1 MNYRLA
7 FFIIPSF
14 FIIPT
19 ISWAD
24 NDTRAKPLHL
34 KIAPATK
41 SHGINIIHGAPQIQN
56 TTPAPPQ
63 PEEKAAKSN
72 APRIIETMPCYERSD
87 KGSFLTDSVEAYMK
101 AQKRDPH
108 IIDAIKKAAA
118 QTQVDITLL
127 LIKAMVESDL
137 GRVTIAKNSTAR
149 GIYQYIEP
157 TWLTLLTRYKDRIG
171 YKIPLNK
178 EDQLALRDDPYIS
191 AMIKA
196 HQIKDET
203 NALQLFKNNE
213 RINATDHYIA
223 HMLGLPLAR
232 RFYENL
238 NIDSNEKLADSGFS
252 NFKQAAKLNPSFF
265 YDRKGNALNAHDAY
279 GQFNDIISDK
289 YGALHRIAQDYG
301 PKPLSS
307 GQDYRHDA
315 CNLPQVNAMSSK

>member
-1 MNYRLA
+1 MNYRQAL
-7 FFIIPSF
+7 FIIPLL
-14 FIIPT
+14 FIAT
-19 ISWAD
+19 NFAWAD
-24 NDTRAKPLHL
+24 NDIRAKPQHL

-41 SHGINIIHGAPQIQN
+41 SHGINIIHGAPQLQN
-56 TTPAPPQ
+56 TKATPPQ

-72 APRIIETMPCYERSD
+72 TPQIIETMPCYERSD
-87 KGSFLTDSVEAYMK
+87 KGDFLTDSITTYMK

-108 IIDAIKKAAA
+108 IMDAIKKAAA

-157 TWLTLLTRYKDRIG
+157 TWLTLLSRYKDRIG
-171 YKIPLNK
+171 YKIPLKK

-203 NALQLFKNNE
+203 NALQLFKHNG

-238 NIDSNEKLADSGFS
+238 NNNSNEKLADSNFS
-252 NFKQAAKLNPSFF
+252 NFKQAAKLNPIFF
-265 YDRKGNALNAHDAY
+265 YDIKGNALNAHDAY
-279 GQFNDIISDK
+279 GQFNGIISDK
-289 YGALHRIAQDYG
+289 YGTLHQIAQDYG
-301 PKPLSS
+301 ALPLTSR
-307 GQDYRHDA
+307 QDYSHDA
-315 CNLPQVNAMSSK
+315 CNLPQVNAISRK